1 MGARLSE
8 LHSNLL
14 SCCSHFS
21 PRVSLEVDK
30 TDIMGRRGSC
40 KGLWKGKIENTQ
52 LLYDIRESC
61 WQVSHT
67 VGLSQN
73 CTELVKL
80 KCTMPCSSL
89 FGYSEQRNTYRTLF
103 TYLWLMMCVS
113 SLLDDWFASLL
124 RCKTFSSVPHNRIT
138 GASSRWK
145 QDWWVDGNRLKIFKD

>member
-30 TDIMGRRGSC
+30 TDIMGRRGSY
-40 KGLWKGKIENTQ
+40 KGLWKGKIKNTQ

-61 WQVSHT
+61 WRVGHT
-67 VGLSQN
+67 VWLSQN

-89 FGYSEQRNTYRTLF
+89 FGYSEQRNTYRTLSHIH
-103 TYLWLMMCVS
+103 THIMRHMMSVS
-113 SLLDDWFASLL
+113 SLLDDWFASSL

-145 QDWWVDGNRLKIFKD
+145 QDWWVDGKPA